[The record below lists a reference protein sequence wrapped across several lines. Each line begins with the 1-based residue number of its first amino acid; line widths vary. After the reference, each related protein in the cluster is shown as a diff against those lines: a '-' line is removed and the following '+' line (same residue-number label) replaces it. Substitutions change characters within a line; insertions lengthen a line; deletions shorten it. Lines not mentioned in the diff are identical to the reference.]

1 MTHFS
6 DDQHMETCRG
16 FNCMRMDLRSS
27 MVKASDIPRYP
38 GGPKDKKKR
47 GWFCVPCAV
56 FRGFVVKEL

>member
-1 MTHFS
+1 
-6 DDQHMETCRG
+6 METCRG